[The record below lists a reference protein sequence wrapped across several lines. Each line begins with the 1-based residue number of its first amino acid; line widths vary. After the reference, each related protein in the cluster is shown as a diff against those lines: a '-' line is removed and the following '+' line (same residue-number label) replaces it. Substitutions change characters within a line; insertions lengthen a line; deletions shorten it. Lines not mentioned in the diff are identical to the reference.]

1 MKWKDRIKRARE
13 SGSFTNQDI
22 KLANAWV
29 TCACGE
35 QDPRIP
41 VEPVMGPEDTVLNE
55 MGHDFTYCVDHDDFD
70 GAEDVLNLIELRAD
84 MILRNLTRSE
94 HVNTVVDTQNS

>member
-1 MKWKDRIKRARE
+1 MKWKDRIEKARAVGWFSNE
-13 SGSFTNQDI
+13 DI
-22 KLANAWV
+22 QLANAWV

-55 MGHDFTYCVDHDDFD
+55 LGHDFSYCVDHDDFD
-70 GAEDVLNLIELRAD
+70 GAESTLNLIELRSEA
-84 MILRNLTRSE
+84 ILSRLTRSE
-94 HVNTVVDTQNS
+94 HVIQ